1 LVTTDRN
8 DNDNDNKK
16 ISTMALDGIPVH
28 YHRFMTSRFP
38 INIYV
43 TSFCIVEKAG
53 GGPFYLKV
61 TDEWYES
68 DR

>member
-1 LVTTDRN
+1 
-8 DNDNDNKK
+8 
-16 ISTMALDGIPVH
+16 MALDGIPVH

-38 INIYV
+38 INVYV